1 MQFDRDSMLSVDQV
15 AFELLH
21 LANQPINQI
30 IEDITLM
37 PSGGVF

>member
-21 LANQPINQI
+21 LANQPSNQI
-30 IEDITLM
+30 IEDVTLM
-37 PSGGVF
+37 PSKGAF